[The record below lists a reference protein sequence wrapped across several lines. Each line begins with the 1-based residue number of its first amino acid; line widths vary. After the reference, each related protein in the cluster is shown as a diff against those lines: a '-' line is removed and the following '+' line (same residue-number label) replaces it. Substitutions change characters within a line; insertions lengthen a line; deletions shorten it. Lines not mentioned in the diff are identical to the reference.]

1 LPDRLSR
8 GLLGL
13 LSSLVH
19 RIFHTLLLGDLV
31 EGVFYRLIGGHK
43 LLELRPGLLLGVGK
57 LFKEFLELGAV
68 VLNLTLERP

>member
-31 EGVFYRLIGGHK
+31 EGVFYRLVGGHE

-68 VLNLTLERP
+68 VLHLTLERP